1 MITRLVLTAL
11 TLSLPLAIGAYAAS
25 GMDGA
30 YAYRIGPPPSNAK
43 DVFRTVVRTPLAA
56 DAHAADASAVEPERP
71 R

>member
-1 MITRLVLTAL
+1 MITRLILTAL
-11 TLSLPLAIGAYAAS
+11 TLSLPLAIGACAAS

-30 YAYRIGPPPSNAK
+30 SAYRIGPPPSNAK

-56 DAHAADASAVEPERP
+56 DAAAVEQERP

>member
-1 MITRLVLTAL
+1 MITRLILTAL
-11 TLSLPLAIGAYAAS
+11 ILGLPLAIGACAAP

-30 YAYRIGPPPSNAK
+30 YAYRMGPPPSNAK
-43 DVFRTVVRTPLAA
+43 DVFRTAIRTPLAA

>member
-1 MITRLVLTAL
+1 MTTRLILTAL
-11 TLSLPLAIGAYAAS
+11 ILSLPLAIGACAAP

-30 YAYRIGPPPSNAK
+30 YAYRMGSPPSNAK
-43 DVFRTVVRTPLAA
+43 DVFRTAIRTPLAA